1 MSEED
6 EVICEQCQN
15 VPTQF
20 VILDCEH
27 KFCLY
32 CISHAIHKDDSGV
45 PCLKCNVPTVLDHES
60 LQAVQQTKES
70 YSQTQKSQP
79 NYIVRPFTTEKR
91 QHFQPLQEDVTIKG
105 HPCLE
110 KLNLAVER
118 SLDKIRNIQ
127 FDKQQVKDKC
137 QSQKNDIDTEFK
149 SLHMYLD
156 SKQEEF
162 YNQLCNIETTY
173 LNELTKEEEAQQ
185 LDIEEMSII
194 KNEIKSIL
202 KNYDNQDI
210 YTFKQLVATV
220 DGIVQDKQ
228 LSIKQLNLFKQMQD
242 ELQQLSKKQAQFYQ
256 DFRRFFNI
264 LQPLQISLVQNYA
277 SPIKIE
283 YGASITSDIQ
293 DKIRELKN
301 RNSRSMNSSQLNNS
315 RSQNSPPKNTF
326 LNEEINISRRLSR
339 DQTNVVGQ
347 RKLGTSPMDAKTVL
361 QSSMKHNNKS
371 NSKFNK
377 ILNSPLT
384 LAGFSYLS

>member
-6 EVICEQCQN
+6 EVICEQCQT

-45 PCLKCNVPTVLDHES
+45 PCLKCNAPTVLDHES

-70 YSQTQKSQP
+70 QSQLSKTQP
-79 NYIVRPFTTEKR
+79 NYNVKPFTTEKR
-91 QHFQPLQEDVTIKG
+91 QYVQPIQEDPTIKG

-137 QSQKNDIDTEFK
+137 QTQKSDIDTEFK
-149 SLHMYLD
+149 ALHMYLD

-162 YNQLCNIETTY
+162 QNQLSNIETSY
-173 LNELTKEEEAQQ
+173 LNELTKDEEVQQ

-194 KNEIKSIL
+194 KNEIKAIL
-202 KNYDNQDI
+202 KSQDGQDI

-264 LQPLQISLVQNYA
+264 LQPLQVSLVQNYA
-277 SPIKIE
+277 SPIKLE
-283 YGASITSDIQ
+283 YGGSITSDIQ
-293 DKIRELKN
+293 EKIRELKH
-301 RNSRSMNSSQLNNS
+301 RNSRSMNTSQLNNS

-326 LNEEINISRRLSR
+326 LNEEINISRKISR
-339 DQTNVVGQ
+339 EQANIVQQ